1 MRGGLLRRRVGVGSA
16 RHAAGRAAPPRRA
29 RPRILAAEREPLRA
43 QAETGHAVRHV
54 LLQRVE
60 EAHLVDCLYLSVSLS
75 LSHAEIGPIAIVFA
89 GASRR
94 RRRDLFGSRVSVLE
108 FARIDLEAM
117 GRRERKNTS
126 NFLRDSFYGRIDS
139 PPIRG
144 APLPSSSSSSSVAAL
159 RTRANRDRLKSS
171 PSPSS
176 PRRHVS
182 SPRFRPRF
190 AASSGT
196 QIRLLLFY

>member
-43 QAETGHAVRHV
+43 QAEAGHAVRHV

-94 RRRDLFGSRVSVLE
+94 RRRDLFESRVSVLE

-196 QIRLLLFY
+196 QIRLLSFY